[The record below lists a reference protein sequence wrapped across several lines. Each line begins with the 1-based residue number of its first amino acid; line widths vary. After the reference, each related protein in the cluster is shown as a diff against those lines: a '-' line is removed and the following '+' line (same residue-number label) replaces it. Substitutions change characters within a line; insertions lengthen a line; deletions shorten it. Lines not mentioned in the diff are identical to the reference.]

1 MCHVRPRIDR
11 HIALPG
17 GSCEGERP
25 YTTKML
31 PPSASR
37 VSRCPLTVGCLRYRG
52 SGGQVV
58 FHESMC
64 PRKTESQD
72 NAPDSLQS
80 REMTDEKFGWV
91 VRDRLEWE

>member
-17 GSCEGERP
+17 GSCEGEHP

-37 VSRCPLTVGCLRYRG
+37 VSRCPLTIGYLRYRG

-72 NAPDSLQS
+72 NAYDSLRS
-80 REMTDEKFGWV
+80 RQMIDDKFGLGV
-91 VRDRLEWE
+91 GGQLE